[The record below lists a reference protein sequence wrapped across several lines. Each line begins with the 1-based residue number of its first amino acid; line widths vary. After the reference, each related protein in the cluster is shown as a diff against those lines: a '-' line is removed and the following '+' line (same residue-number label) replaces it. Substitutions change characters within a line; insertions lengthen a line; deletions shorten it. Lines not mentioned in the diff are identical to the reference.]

1 MSVCTSFAVLSQVL
15 RRYESNEGA
24 IHRVDATVH
33 RRDGGDKLRVSID
46 VAVPLCPTEDAQTGS
61 EPTPRAASL
70 GDDGKLQL
78 EFSQSVAA
86 TMAEYAPD
94 TVSSTTDAA
103 RVTADGTVLVTI
115 TLAFAPDTE
124 SEAAEGPTAASTAA
138 VDSESD
144 SSADTEPTTKF
155 ADRLHVASLPS
166 TPSTEAATL
175 FDALDRRPTNEDE
188 TEQSPAPES
197 KAENEREAPINPEI
211 ERALEAAR
219 NDELPPYE
227 DTEYLQCLYDSLDT
241 FEAMADTLDM
251 DIASETVRRYMID
264 AGVHEPASYETTAGS
279 EESRQALADGSETA
293 DSAADSDETAD
304 QPPTPSS
311 STPEPSTDR
320 TVESD
325 DAVESESDKPL
336 VTDGIGLPDTVT
348 GTELIDVVESSRT
361 LYDVHREL
369 GLDRRRTREL
379 LGRLNL
385 LDLVVRRLSDTND
398 PEQRPSREEITD
410 RIRESVAPET

>member
-1 MSVCTSFAVLSQVL
+1 MSVSTSFDVLSQVL

-33 RRDGGDKLRVSID
+33 GRDGGDELHVSID
-46 VAVPLCPTEDAQTGS
+46 VAVPLCPTGDAQTGS

-70 GDDGKLQL
+70 GVDGELQL

-86 TMAEYAPD
+86 TIAEYAPD
-94 TVSSTTDAA
+94 SVSSTTDAA

-115 TLAFAPDTE
+115 TLEFAPDTE
-124 SEAAEGPTAASTAA
+124 TEAAEVSTASTAA
-138 VDSESD
+138 VNSGSGSSSE
-144 SSADTEPTTKF
+144 TEPTMTF

-166 TPSTEAATL
+166 EPSTEAATL
-175 FDALDRRPTNEDE
+175 FDALDRRPTHEDE
-188 TEQSPAPES
+188 TERSSDPES
-197 KAENEREAPINPEI
+197 KAEDEPETPIDTEI
-211 ERALEAAR
+211 ERSLEAAR

-241 FEAMADTLDM
+241 FEAMADALEM

-279 EESRQALADGSETA
+279 EEGQQALADESEAA

-304 QPPTPSS
+304 QPPNPSS
-311 STPEPSTDR
+311 SAPDASTDR
-320 TVESD
+320 SVESD
-325 DAVESESDKPL
+325 APVDSESDKPL

-348 GTELIDVVESSRT
+348 GTELIDAVESSMT
-361 LYDVHREL
+361 LYDVHRQL

-385 LDLVVRRLSDTND
+385 LDLVVMRLSDTTD
-398 PEQRPSREEITD
+398 PERRPSREEITD
-410 RIRESVAPET
+410 RIRESVAPEE